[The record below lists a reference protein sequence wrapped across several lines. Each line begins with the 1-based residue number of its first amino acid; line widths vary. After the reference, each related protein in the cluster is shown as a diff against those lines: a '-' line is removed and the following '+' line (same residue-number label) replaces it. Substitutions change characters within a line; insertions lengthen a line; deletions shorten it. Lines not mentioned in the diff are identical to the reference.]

1 MDNSNLWEKPQI
13 YQRRGALEES
23 VLVPKNSSDG
33 EIPTRVIISQGDLIK
48 KVEVID
54 ENGEIQKT
62 KRFFREKSF
71 NDYLMN
77 ELSNLETT

>member
-1 MDNSNLWEKPQI
+1 MDNSNLWERPKI
-13 YQRRGALEES
+13 YQRHGALEES
-23 VLVPKNSSDG
+23 VLVPGRSSD
-33 EIPTRVIISQGDLIK
+33 EVPTRVRISGGDLIK